1 MQTTVRSSLLP
12 SVSASLL
19 ALTVLG
25 VPASAQSRD
34 GWSYTTIT
42 NSTRVRY
49 RVAGTAYRMD
59 DLPMSGS
66 AAGTAEGVYRI
77 FNRADNTLTTVDPS
91 HHMATVMSF
100 TSLLGPD
107 SSNLAPKL
115 VPHVTKHEFE
125 DLGAGEK
132 ILGHATRHV
141 RVTTIGTFEITM
153 MGQTCKGP
161 WDEVKETWV
170 APDVDLQTD
179 VDPYG
184 SIIGLD
190 SARQLGLADKNMPKG
205 AALRRISRSVEPDST
220 GKPITS
226 TSTSEVVDLTFGP
239 LDASIFAVPADF
251 QTLDLRSAGMMD
263 STTKANM
270 ATAFRSF
277 CPTGR
282 GGSGLLNEYEPS
294 VRTYP
299 SASPTFV
306 RAMTAAIRRE
316 D

>member
-1 MQTTVRSSLLP
+1 
-12 SVSASLL
+12 
-19 ALTVLG
+19 
-25 VPASAQSRD
+25 
-34 GWSYTTIT
+34 
-42 NSTRVRY
+42 
-49 RVAGTAYRMD
+49 
-59 DLPMSGS
+59 
-66 AAGTAEGVYRI
+66 
-77 FNRADNTLTTVDPS
+77 
-91 HHMATVMSF
+91 
-100 TSLLGPD
+100 
-107 SSNLAPKL
+107 
-115 VPHVTKHEFE
+115 
-125 DLGAGEK
+125 
-132 ILGHATRHV
+132 
-141 RVTTIGTFEITM
+141 M

-184 SIIGLD
+184 SIIALD
-190 SARQLGLADKNMPKG
+190 SIAGQLGLADKNMPKG
-205 AALRRISRSVEPDST
+205 AALRTIERSVEPDST
-220 GKPITS
+220 GKPDTV

-299 SASPTFV
+299 SASPKFV
-306 RAMTAAIRRE
+306 RAITAAIRRE
-316 D
+316 N